1 MIQKMTKQIAHAE
14 PFSGPARLTMPDIY
28 GGSPDKPFI
37 WRIPVLGER
46 PVSIRIDGLP
56 EGLTI
61 NGNIISGETPVT
73 GDFPVVVTAANRLG
87 SDRKTVTLSI
97 RPDGSLRTPLLGFT
111 TWNACFED
119 VTDKLVIGIGEYLV
133 SSGLAEYGYS
143 YVNVDSCW
151 QGLYDE
157 ETGAVMPNGK
167 FPDMK
172 GMYSSLHAL
181 GLKGG
186 IYSSPF
192 RECWGCAAAAN
203 LDIFPGCTRGE
214 KDPRFPDVNNGIGKE
229 RHEAQNVSHWCR
241 LGVDYLKYD
250 WAPSDKYNAGLMKAA
265 LRNASRDISFCVTV
279 SASPDD
285 YEFLNENCCSWRA
298 NEDTRDDWQNLLRRM
313 DTVDTWRGKTSPG
326 HFYDLDMLAIGVT
339 QINKGT
345 RHLTNDEELS
355 AYTFHAFFPSP
366 LQLSMALDKMTDF
379 ERDLVSNEEIIAVN
393 QDSLCDYPSPVS
405 APDGFRVWERK
416 LASGDTAIAV
426 FNLSDSTAV
435 ISLPLDRKHMIRDL
449 WTKTDIGRSETLSV
463 TLDAHSAGVYRLS

>member
-167 FPDMK
+167 F
-172 GMYSSLHAL
+172 
-181 GLKGG
+181 
-186 IYSSPF
+186 
-192 RECWGCAAAAN
+192 R
-203 LDIFPGCTRGE
+203 T
-214 KDPRFPDVNNGIGKE
+214 
-229 RHEAQNVSHWCR
+229 
-241 LGVDYLKYD
+241 
-250 WAPSDKYNAGLMKAA
+250 
-265 LRNASRDISFCVTV
+265 
-279 SASPDD
+279 
-285 YEFLNENCCSWRA
+285 
-298 NEDTRDDWQNLLRRM
+298 
-313 DTVDTWRGKTSPG
+313 
-326 HFYDLDMLAIGVT
+326 
-339 QINKGT
+339 
-345 RHLTNDEELS
+345 
-355 AYTFHAFFPSP
+355 
-366 LQLSMALDKMTDF
+366 
-379 ERDLVSNEEIIAVN
+379 
-393 QDSLCDYPSPVS
+393 
-405 APDGFRVWERK
+405 
-416 LASGDTAIAV
+416 
-426 FNLSDSTAV
+426 
-435 ISLPLDRKHMIRDL
+435 
-449 WTKTDIGRSETLSV
+449 
-463 TLDAHSAGVYRLS
+463 